1 MDKILNNQQNRFICK
16 PSVSDIYYMEQPQ
29 EYLSD
34 EFISDDNR
42 PKSDIEKSIRQPIT
56 FDNPKIR
63 VGRKP
68 EKKKV

>member
-1 MDKILNNQQNRFICK
+1 
-16 PSVSDIYYMEQPQ
+16 MEQPQ